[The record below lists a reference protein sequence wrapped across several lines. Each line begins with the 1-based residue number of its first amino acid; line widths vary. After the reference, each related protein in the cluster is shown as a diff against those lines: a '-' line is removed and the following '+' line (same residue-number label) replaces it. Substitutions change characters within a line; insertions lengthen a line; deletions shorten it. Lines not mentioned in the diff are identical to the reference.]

1 MIRIIFRSNIYTNY
15 INIMNKNLGNDL
27 SKSQY
32 GSEFLPNYELTCHR
46 SNQLKKIS
54 GIRFHAY
61 KNYGLSR
68 KNRKNDIKNT
78 NPEFSKFLFGD
89 KIKSK

>member
-1 MIRIIFRSNIYTNY
+1 MIRIIFNRTFYYNF
-15 INIMNKNLGNDL
+15 INNTLNKPLKGNG
-27 SKSQY
+27 Y
-32 GSEFLPNYELTCHR
+32 NTEYVPNYEYGFNSLNETR
-46 SNQLKKIS
+46 KLR

-68 KNRKNDIKNT
+68 KNRKSDIKST